1 MRRGLLSL
9 GLILICAGPALA
21 VENCVAAQERPLQLM
36 SAELK
41 REFKALKKQK
51 PPVYYMV
58 YGYLEGTGFALRVA
72 DGGVLDRAIYPVD
85 DFDVQIRVGSPAL
98 DNTRKLKNGSN
109 DYSSVSGIVPVIEG
123 DGKAFTTAIWRL
135 TQRAVKRV
143 QQDYGRVQ
151 ADVQT
156 ASRRMDDSPDFVLP
170 PQASFCRTQQAPS
183 VDLDQV
189 ERLLVKVSRLV
200 QESPVVLNA
209 DFDFT
214 GSFGHRYFADSQGTR
229 LKTPWIRFRLLYS
242 LMGKTADGLEISR
255 TNTYDMLDGKD
266 LPSEEQLTAD
276 IRQSLTELELL
287 SRAPLADPLT
297 VPTILKNRA
306 MGVFVHEVLGHR
318 MEGHRQKEDSFGRT
332 FTSKIGQ
339 QVTAPFI
346 SIVDDAT
353 LPSFKG
359 IPLRGFYEYDDEGV
373 KVRPVT
379 LVENGV
385 LKEFLMSS
393 SPIKGF
399 PASNGHGRRE
409 IAQRAV
415 ARMGNTRVMASETV
429 PYETLE
435 KMLVEEINRQGKP
448 YGLIVE
454 DLSGGFTMTDT
465 GLPQVF
471 KLEPKLVYRVY
482 PDGKK
487 EIIRGADLVG
497 TPLVSFAQIL
507 AASDDYA
514 VFNGSCGAESGW
526 VPVSAIAPSVLFKTL
541 EFEHTAKS
549 AVKPPVL
556 PPPAATG
563 KGDKK

>member
-1 MRRGLLSL
+1 MRRSLLSL
-9 GLILICAGPALA
+9 GVILICAGQALA

-36 SAELK
+36 AAELK

-51 PPVYYMV
+51 PPIYYMS
-58 YGYLEGTGFALRVA
+58 YTYLDTQDIYLSVT
-72 DGGVLDRAIYPVD
+72 DGGVTNQRNEGSSLL
-85 DFDVQIRVGSPAL
+85 DVQVRVGSPEL
-98 DNTRKLKNGSN
+98 DNTRERIEGNT
-109 DYSSVSGIVPVIEG
+109 DFSSVNWTIPRVSG
-123 DGKAFTTAIWRL
+123 DGKAFTSEVWRA
-135 TQRAVKRV
+135 TQQAVKQA
-143 QQDYGRVQ
+143 QQNYGRVQ
-151 ADVQT
+151 AEVQT
-156 ASRRMDDSPDFVLP
+156 AARRTDDSPDFALP
-170 PQASFCRTQQAPS
+170 PRSSFCRTQKAPS
-183 VDLDQV
+183 VNMDHV
-189 ERLLVKVSRLV
+189 ERLLVNASRLV
-200 QESPVVLNA
+200 QESSVVLGA
-209 DFDFT
+209 EF
-214 GSFGHRYFADSQGTR
+214 SFNWQVGHRYFVDSQGTL
-229 LKTPWIRFRLLYS
+229 LKTPVKFIRLSYS
-242 LMGKTADGLEISR
+242 LYGKMADGLNISR
-255 TNTYDMLDGKD
+255 DYAYDVADGSE
-266 LPSEEQLTAD
+266 LPSEEELARD
-276 IRQSLTELELL
+276 VKRSLAELEDL
-287 SRAPLADPLT
+287 SHAPLAEPLT
-297 VPTILKNRA
+297 VPAILKNRA

-318 MEGHRQKEDSFGRT
+318 VEGHRQKVESFGKT
-332 FTSKIGQ
+332 FTSKVGQ
-339 QVTAPFI
+339 QITAPFI

-373 KVRPVT
+373 KARPVT

-393 SPIKGF
+393 SPIKDF
-399 PASNGHGRRE
+399 PASNGHGRR
-409 IAQRAV
+409 ALGKRAV

-429 PYETLE
+429 SYETLE

-507 AASDDYA
+507 AASEDYA

-526 VPVSAIAPSVLFKTL
+526 VPVSAVAPSVLFKTL

-556 PPPAATG
+556 PPPAATEKGG
-563 KGDKK
+563 KK

>member
-1 MRRGLLSL
+1 
-9 GLILICAGPALA
+9 
-21 VENCVAAQERPLQLM
+21 
-36 SAELK
+36 
-41 REFKALKKQK
+41 
-51 PPVYYMV
+51 
-58 YGYLEGTGFALRVA
+58 
-72 DGGVLDRAIYPVD
+72 
-85 DFDVQIRVGSPAL
+85 
-98 DNTRKLKNGSN
+98 
-109 DYSSVSGIVPVIEG
+109 
-123 DGKAFTTAIWRL
+123 
-135 TQRAVKRV
+135 
-143 QQDYGRVQ
+143 
-151 ADVQT
+151 
-156 ASRRMDDSPDFVLP
+156 
-170 PQASFCRTQQAPS
+170 
-183 VDLDQV
+183 
-189 ERLLVKVSRLV
+189 
-200 QESPVVLNA
+200 
-209 DFDFT
+209 
-214 GSFGHRYFADSQGTR
+214 
-229 LKTPWIRFRLLYS
+229 
-242 LMGKTADGLEISR
+242 MGKTADGLEISR

-399 PASNGHGRRE
+399 PSSNGHGRRE

-541 EFEHTAKS
+541 EVEHTAKS